1 MLPSL
6 LVDSG
11 IMLRLLLLVLLV
23 LTDGMCVSLLWCEMT
38 VVVLAVVKLLITF
51 VAIVAADAVTAA
63 EYDSGG
69 GDIGDDGAAIAIG
82 EIASGI
88 LFFFSSLLL
97 LLLLPKLLPP
107 TLRRSIIRRSY
118 GISPDKIFS
127 TRSRN
132 FSR

>member
-88 LFFFSSLLL
+88 LFFFSPL